1 MKVYSLLVV
10 IAIFAGINTTLKG
23 FDVRNC
29 TQFQHNFEEKTQ
41 AFSKDFC
48 KTLAVKY
55 STNKCCY
62 VKFKQND
69 HTYFNCHELTIEQFS
84 DIDTTKNNL
93 ESTTYTEIKNIVCDS
108 SSFLNGSLL
117 LLLFFLF

>member
-23 FDVRNC
+23 FNVRNC

-55 STNKCCY
+55 YTNKCCY
-62 VKFKQND
+62 VKFKQD
-69 HTYFNCHELTIEQFS
+69 DKTYFNCHELTLEQFS
-84 DIDTTKNNL
+84 DIDTTKDNL
-93 ESTTYTEIKNIVCDS
+93 ESTYTEIKNIVCDS